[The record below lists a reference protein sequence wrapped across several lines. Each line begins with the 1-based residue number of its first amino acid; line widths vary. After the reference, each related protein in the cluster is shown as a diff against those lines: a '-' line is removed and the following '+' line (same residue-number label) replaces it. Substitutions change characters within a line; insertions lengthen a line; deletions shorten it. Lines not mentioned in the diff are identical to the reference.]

1 MSVKIVTG
9 YTGSAHITSNDEQA
23 RNQGIF
29 GRGNI
34 ILDVGSGLTVTNT
47 SGMTLTVAD
56 GDGVMSGVHYRV
68 TPGSVET
75 LTVTPPAAGYTRI
88 DAVIAKYERSQ
99 DTNEERVEIILRQGT
114 ATTGTPA
121 KPSHVENDV
130 VAGALTTEMVLAY
143 VTVTSTAITNV
154 ANEVQ
159 QKIYASIKNPFP
171 VGAIYMSVDGTLSPD
186 IIFGGTWERIGG
198 RFLLGADN
206 TYAAGSTGGAAT
218 HTMTVQELPPHA
230 HGYNVDA
237 QGNIGGLKNGTGSA
251 FEPTAYAPAT
261 FETGNAIGAGG
272 AQASGTPF
280 STMPPY
286 LVVYMWKR
294 TA

>member
-34 ILDVGSGLTVTNT
+34 ILDVGNGLTVKNT

-75 LTVTPPAAGYTRI
+75 LKVTPPAAGYTRI
-88 DAVIAKYERSQ
+88 DAVIAKYTRSQ
-99 DTNEERVEIILRQGT
+99 NTNKESVEIILRQGT

-154 ANEVQ
+154 ENVV
-159 QKIYASIKNPFP
+159 YASVRNPFP
-171 VGAIYMSVDGTLSPD
+171 VGAIYMSVNGRISPD
-186 IIFGGTWERIGG
+186 EIFGGTWERIGG
-198 RFLLGADN
+198 RFLIGADS
-206 TYAAGSTGGAAT
+206 TYQAGAIGGEAAHTLTANEMPSHTHNVTVDGQNPGAFQLQTGSSQQVINLGQKQYTSTSVGGGAA
-218 HTMTVQELPPHA
+218 H
-230 HGYNVDA
+230 N
-237 QGNIGGLKNGTGSA
+237 N
-251 FEPTAYAPAT
+251 
-261 FETGNAIGAGG
+261 
-272 AQASGTPF
+272 
-280 STMPPY
+280 MPPY

>member
-34 ILDVGSGLTVTNT
+34 ILDVGNGLTVTNT

-99 DTNEERVEIILRQGT
+99 DTNEESVEIILRQGT

-121 KPSHVENDV
+121 KPTHVENDV

-143 VTVTSTAITNV
+143 VTVTSTAITSV

-171 VGAIYMSVDGTLSPD
+171 VGAIYMSVDCTLSPD

-198 RFLLGADN
+198 RFLLGADS
-206 TYAAGSTGGAAT
+206 TYAAGSTGGEAA
-218 HTMTVQELPPHA
+218 HTLT
-230 HGYNVDA
+230 YNEMPSHSHQVSMKDISNDTA
-237 QGNIGGLKNGTGSA
+237 IYQGTGSI
-251 FEPTAYAPAT
+251 YDNVCRSQAT
-261 FETGNAIGAGG
+261 LPKTTTEAGG
-272 AQASGTPF
+272 GQAHNN
-280 STMPPY
+280 MPPY
-286 LVVYMWKR
+286 LAVYMWKR

>member
-34 ILDVGSGLTVTNT
+34 ILDVGNGLTVTNT
-47 SGMTLTVAD
+47 SGITLTVAD

-99 DTNEERVEIILRQGT
+99 DTNEESVEIILRQGT

-198 RFLLGADN
+198 RFLIGADS
-206 TYAAGSTGGAAT
+206 TYAAGATGGEATHTLTENEMPEHNHYTYAKDFTNSLSFNNGTGGIIDNVVQSQSNRNYATDEVGGGAA
-218 HTMTVQELPPHA
+218 H
-230 HGYNVDA
+230 N
-237 QGNIGGLKNGTGSA
+237 N
-251 FEPTAYAPAT
+251 
-261 FETGNAIGAGG
+261 
-272 AQASGTPF
+272 
-280 STMPPY
+280 MPPY
-286 LVVYMWKR
+286 LAVYMWKR

>member
-99 DTNEERVEIILRQGT
+99 DTNEESVEIILRQGT

-154 ANEVQ
+154 ANE
-159 QKIYASIKNPFP
+159 IYASVRNPFP
-171 VGAIYMSVDGTLSPD
+171 VGAIYMSVDGTIAPD
-186 IIFGGTWERIGG
+186 VLFGGTWERIAGG
-198 RFLLGADN
+198 RFLIGADS
-206 TYAAGSTGGAAT
+206 TYQPGAIGGEAT
-218 HTMTVQELPPHA
+218 HTLTANEMPSHSHTVT
-230 HGYNVDA
+230 VDGQNPGA
-237 QGNIGGLKNGTGSA
+237 FTFTPGSTQQVINLGLK
-251 FEPTAYAPAT
+251 AYT
-261 FETGNAIGAGG
+261 TDSKGG
-272 AQASGTPF
+272 GQAHNN
-280 STMPPY
+280 MPPY
-286 LVVYMWKR
+286 LAVYMWKR

>member
-88 DAVIAKYERSQ
+88 DAVIAKYTRSQ
-99 DTNEERVEIILRQGT
+99 DTNEESVGIILRQGT

-154 ANEVQ
+154 TNEVQ

-198 RFLLGADN
+198 RFLLGADS
-206 TYAAGSTGGAAT
+206 TYAAGSTGGEAA
-218 HTMTVQELPPHA
+218 HTLTENEIPSHNHYTWAKDLINSA
-230 HGYNVDA
+230 SIN
-237 QGNIGGLKNGTGSA
+237 NGTGSA
-251 FEPTAYAPAT
+251 IDNVVQSQSNKNYAT
-261 FETGNAIGAGG
+261 DSVGG
-272 AQASGTPF
+272 GQAHNN
-280 STMPPY
+280 MPPY
-286 LVVYMWKR
+286 LAVYMWKR